1 MLYETGIFSEI
12 TALFGPTV
20 QEINR
25 RITKFR
31 RGEGEVREE
40 SKRFTNVNSIG
51 IPKHSIKKAVF
62 KSFFFLFL
70 SLLALPLLPICPLFL
85 PFKCYCH

>member
-12 TALFGPTV
+12 TALLGPTNTGDKPRNNEV
-20 QEINR
+20 QKGR
-25 RITKFR
+25 
-31 RGEGEVREE
+31 GEVREE

-51 IPKHSIKKAVF
+51 IPKHFVKKAVF

-85 PFKCYCH
+85 PFKCYCR